1 MTRPTPDGIHLQGHK
16 VLITGAAR
24 GLGASFARALHAAGA
39 QVAISDLLHAQGQAL
54 AQALGEGAFYVPLD
68 LEQPESIQEAVH
80 QAAQRM
86 GGLDGLVNNGAVT
99 SSGGKTLDELDID
112 MWDKVMR
119 VNVRG
124 TWLTARAARPHLAAS
139 GRGRIV
145 NLASDTALWGAPK
158 LLAYVASKAAVVGMT
173 RSLAR
178 ELGPEAITV
187 NAIAP
192 GLTLV
197 EATAYVPAQRHAH
210 YLQGRALQRAQV
222 PEDID
227 AAVLFLL
234 SQASGFITGQL
245 LPVNGGFVMN

>member
-1 MTRPTPDGIHLQGHK
+1 MTQTAAHGINLTGHK
-16 VLITGAAR
+16 VLITGSAR

-39 QVAISDLLHAQGQAL
+39 HVAISDLLHDQGQAL
-54 AQALGEGAFYVPLD
+54 ARELGERAVYVPLD
-68 LEQPESIQEAVH
+68 LEQPESIEQAVQ
-80 QAAQRM
+80 QAAELL

-99 SSGGKTLDELDID
+99 SSGGKTLDEIDID
-112 MWDKVMR
+112 LWDKVMR

-124 TWLTARAARPHLAAS
+124 TWLITRAARPHLAAS

-178 ELGPEAITV
+178 ELGAEGITV

-192 GLTLV
+192 GLTVV
-197 EATAYVPAQRHAH
+197 EATAYVPAQRHE
-210 YLQGRALQRAQV
+210 YYRQGRAIQRAQI

-234 SQASGFITGQL
+234 SPASGFITGQL